1 MTAPDAGTLSLA
13 GRDVPRLGYGTM
25 RLTGP
30 HIFGPPAD
38 RDEAVRVLRRAVELG
53 VRVIDTS
60 WYYGPYVANEIL
72 AEALHPYDDLVL
84 VTKLG
89 GARRDDAS
97 WYSALTPD
105 ELRAGCEHDLRL
117 LRVDSVPVAHL
128 RWMPGATVPID
139 EALGAMVG
147 LRDEGKIQH
156 IGLSNVTPEQIDAA
170 LAVTPLETVSN
181 AYSVVD
187 RKDEATVDRCA
198 SEGIAYL
205 PFFPLGASPVRS
217 GAGVT
222 AQDVVAQV
230 GKRLDA
236 SPTQVALAW
245 LLQRSPT
252 MVPIPGTSSVAH
264 LEENVASAGLAL
276 SPDDVAELDA
286 VGAPNLG

>member
-38 RDEAVRVLRRAVELG
+38 RAEAVRVLRRAVELG

-105 ELRAGCEHDLRL
+105 ELRTGCEHDLRL

-128 RWMPGATVPID
+128 RWMPGADVPFD
-139 EALGAMVG
+139 EALGAMIG

-156 IGLSNVTPEQIDAA
+156 IGLSNVSPEQIDAA
-170 LAVTPLETVSN
+170 LPVTPLATVSN

-187 RKDEATVDRCA
+187 RTDEATVDRCA
-198 SEGIAYL
+198 REGIAYL

-230 GKRLDA
+230 AKRLDA
-236 SPTQVALAW
+236 TPTQVALAW

-264 LEENVASAGLAL
+264 LEENVASAGLSLPA
-276 SPDDVAELDA
+276 DDVAELDA
-286 VGAPNLG
+286 VGAANLG